1 MTIQVSSGIRPARV
15 IILLRRLLA
24 RDDMSPRHRPP
35 ISLPGRPAAAGPVE
49 LPSSPSLPSSKPRP
63 LGGRKP
69 GWVDGD
75 SVPPRREQERQPDDV
90 LPPYP
95 RDRLAA
101 MNNKFVHR
109 LERAFESGSESRAS
123 AASSG
128 GHRMA
133 PIALTDAQ
141 LATLRQFA
149 TPIPPSLR
157 DAFLRSLGRRLATVE
172 VGDGAVHAACAAAQ
186 REVIDGA
193 RVCE

>member
-1 MTIQVSSGIRPARV
+1 
-15 IILLRRLLA
+15 
-24 RDDMSPRHRPP
+24 
-35 ISLPGRPAAAGPVE
+35 
-49 LPSSPSLPSSKPRP
+49 
-63 LGGRKP
+63 
-69 GWVDGD
+69 
-75 SVPPRREQERQPDDV
+75 
-90 LPPYP
+90 
-95 RDRLAA
+95 

-109 LERAFESGSESRAS
+109 LERAFENGSERRAS
-123 AASSG
+123 SASSG

-157 DAFLRSLGRRLATVE
+157 DVFLRSVARRLAAVE

-193 RVCE
+193 RVRE